1 MGADGLFLKIR
12 KIRTISSLGTNATVD
27 KVDVEIVLNGCP
39 LAASDLP
46 NKLIGVSDGKKL
58 EQSIFYKLA
67 TKANQ
72 KNAWDWR
79 PT

>member
-1 MGADGLFLKIR
+1 MGVDGLFLKIR
-12 KIRTISSLGTNATVD
+12 KIRTISSLETNATVD
-27 KVDVEIVLNGCP
+27 KLYSEIVLNGCP

-46 NKLIGVSDGKKL
+46 NKLIGASDGKKL

-67 TKANQ
+67 IKASQ
-72 KNAWDWR
+72 KNVWDWR